1 MIEQAGHW
9 MGSRFYNLLL
19 KIVFSYKLGTGF
31 VVHWSK
37 LWIFK
42 EVYYINVNSFYIG
55 RIMQTRHNVTY
66 YLPCG
71 LVLNWPAVDLLTFV
85 HCIYQRR
92 LSRYW
97 AVFLLPD
104 RATLDGMPHRR
115 YYTFCFCTHH
125 QRIDFDNLTK
135 CCSATQ
141 IFVMV
146 MPERCSPQRAALWYR
161 LLAALRT
168 GNKYIFH
175 LRFSKEWNKA
185 LNKIG
190 AMFLRK

>member
-1 MIEQAGHW
+1 
-9 MGSRFYNLLL
+9 
-19 KIVFSYKLGTGF
+19 
-31 VVHWSK
+31 
-37 LWIFK
+37 
-42 EVYYINVNSFYIG
+42 
-55 RIMQTRHNVTY
+55 
-66 YLPCG
+66 
-71 LVLNWPAVDLLTFV
+71 
-85 HCIYQRR
+85 
-92 LSRYW
+92 
-97 AVFLLPD
+97 LLPD
-104 RATLDGMPHRR
+104 RVTLDGMPHRR

-141 IFVMV
+141 RFVMV
-146 MPERCSPQRAALWYR
+146 MPERCSPLRAALWYR